1 MVDGLVFGWRSAVLL
16 TALAPLIPLIFGLAG
31 ALHNRLANRALAGLL
46 LVLAGIVTPWMIGF
60 AGFYDRWPGLSHV
73 PFSLSLAVMPLLWIY
88 TVALTT
94 GHLPSR
100 FGLHLV
106 PALLQAALKVLPALT
121 GPVPGTAL
129 LADVGLVAGL
139 AGYSWL
145 SYRAL
150 SRYRQVLLEQR
161 SDPAR
166 YAAHWLARAIA
177 AVGLLL
183 LLTLGH
189 KVWGA
194 VRPLGY
200 EGLMGLHIA
209 IAGVA
214 LYLGVEG
221 WRTGSQP
228 VPTFPAGQPPP
239 PPRPGRDW
247 RALGEDYRRQIEAA
261 GWVRDPGLTLSALA
275 QHLGTN
281 TSYLSRALNE
291 GLRTS
296 FSDFV
301 NQERSRI
308 VAAMLDEGRKDS
320 LLDLALE
327 AGFASK
333 ATFNRAF
340 QHQFGCSPSA
350 YRQRLKR

>member
-16 TALAPLIPLIFGLAG
+16 TALVPLIPLVIGLAG
-31 ALHNRLANRALAGLL
+31 ALHNRVANRTLVAL
-46 LVLAGIVTPWMIGF
+46 LVVLSGIVTPWMIGF
-60 AGFYDRWPGLSHV
+60 AGFYDRWPGLSSV
-73 PFSLSLAVMPLLWIY
+73 PFSLSLAVMPLVWIY

-94 GHLPSR
+94 GHLPPR
-100 FGLHLV
+100 FGLHLL
-106 PALLQAALKVLPALT
+106 PALLQAALKMLSALT
-121 GPVPGTAL
+121 GPLPGTAI
-129 LADVGLVAGL
+129 LADAVLVAGL

-150 SRYRQVLLEQR
+150 MRYRRTLLDQR
-161 SDPAR
+161 SDPAL
-166 YAAHWLARAIA
+166 YAAHWLGRAIA
-177 AVGLLL
+177 AVSLLL

-228 VPTFPAGQPPP
+228 VPTFPAEQA
-239 PPRPGRDW
+239 RPAVRPARDW
-247 RALGEDYRRQIEAA
+247 RALGEEYRQQIEAA

-291 GLRTS
+291 GLQTS

-301 NQERSRI
+301 NRERSRI
-308 VAAMLDEGRKDS
+308 VAAMLDDGRKDS

-340 QHQFGCSPSA
+340 QNQFGCSPST